1 MDLTRPTTPDP
12 YDLLPKFPAFTLTST
27 DLVDGEP
34 MPILHTADGNNVS
47 PQLSWSEFPPETQGF
62 VLTCFDPDAP
72 TPAGYWHWGVSD
84 LDSDTTS
91 LDQDA
96 GCSDLFLPGAA
107 SHVRNDASEFTYVGA
122 APPRGDH
129 VHRYIFVVHALDI
142 PSLGLPPDEITAT
155 ALAFN
160 TLFHTIATA
169 RLTVT
174 YQR

>member
-1 MDLTRPTTPDP
+1 MDLTRPTAPDP

-47 PQLSWSEFPPETQGF
+47 PQLSWSGFPPETQGF

-96 GCSDLFLPGAA
+96 GRSDLFLPGAA

-174 YQR
+174 YRR